1 MYVYSFLN
9 VNISLCF
16 LLLVFYR
23 QIFTGLSEAFV
34 VGNNTLTAF
43 SLTKPV
49 GSTSLGT
56 FLSILQ
62 SAVGDR
68 LQDWGCHGC
77 ILLVSHFALQG
88 IFSLQER
95 MDHEKAS
102 FDQH

>member
-1 MYVYSFLN
+1 MRQTV
-9 VNISLCF
+9 
-16 LLLVFYR
+16 LLPEICSSRSNRGYLR
-23 QIFTGLSEAFV
+23 PFV
-34 VGNNTLTAF
+34 VGSNTLTAF

-56 FLSILQ
+56 FLRVLQ

-68 LQDWGCHGC
+68 LQDWGSHGC
-77 ILLVSHFALQG
+77 IHLVSHFALQG

-95 MDHEKAS
+95 MDHERAL